1 MTLKKVAIAIALVI
15 FLLGIRWLIWTL
27 IWVEN

>member
-1 MTLKKVAIAIALVI
+1 MTFKKVAIAIALVI